1 MYVGQHIAVRPIRN
15 PSGKVTWGL
24 YRPYHQD
31 RSPFDAFES
40 ETFADRVA
48 EIIDTKFDG
57 SYAARARKLAKAIA
71 RRELTPGES
80 A

>member
-1 MYVGQHIAVRPIRN
+1 MYVGQHIAVRPLRN

-40 ETFADRVA
+40 EAFADRVA

-57 SYAARARKLAKAIA
+57 SYAAPARKLAKAAA
-71 RRELTPGES
+71 RRELAPGGP